1 MTVKEM
7 AFVQDMLAASIS
19 DLETAFEDSSPFMPM
34 TESAQRTIARLKK
47 AKETVTAANE
57 RAWERIVPSK

>member
-1 MTVKEM
+1 MTIKEM
-7 AFVQDMLAASIS
+7 DFVRDMLAVAIS
-19 DLETAFEDSSPFMPM
+19 DLETAFEDASPFMPM